1 MTANIKDYMPKGIVD
16 GEFIEKI
23 ESIQSAMPSKEAYL
37 IKPKDV
43 DYIEINKKYDSESI
57 RRIFEID
64 INRYTKYEIDKIKEF
79 KNFIKFKVN
88 YTDTDKFD
96 YISNSTLLRF
106 LQATQFNFDKS
117 AEYLKNFYEWRNT
130 FFPITITNNLKTLLN
145 SGFIYSFGKDSKH
158 RPIIVINTIFY
169 INNESKYTYDE
180 WLNCII
186 FFMEYFVHNLTIPGQ
201 IENWI
206 IITDLRNVSLW
217 SLPSNFK
224 EILKVMTSTYRARLY
239 INYLLG
245 MNFVLRGLWKVIKLM
260 LDPNTAQKI
269 RILGDS
275 DFTQILDQ
283 INPYQLEKKFGG
295 KCENIISDF
304 FPPRSPNNNNVI
316 FDNVD
321 KKELFYN
328 DNEYRELYKSQQL
341 VTVSPYLL
349 KEIEIENKNSNSK
362 NLFETGNFN
371 DGNKSNFSDK
381 TTQNISNID
390 QMLDKELISENE
402 KENISKITN
411 KKVNLDLDLD

>member
-1 MTANIKDYMPKGIVD
+1 MTANIKDFMPRGIVD
-16 GEFIEKI
+16 GDYIEKI
-23 ESIQSAMPSKEAYL
+23 ESIQASFPSKEAYL
-37 IKPKDV
+37 LKPKDV
-43 DYIEINKKYDSESI
+43 DFIEINKKYDCESI

-64 INRYTKYEIDKIKEF
+64 IDQYTKYEIGKIKEF
-79 KNFIKFKVN
+79 KSHIKFNVN
-88 YTDTDKFD
+88 YDDISKLD

-117 AEYLKNFYEWRNT
+117 AEYLKTFIEWRLT
-130 FFPITITNNLKTLLN
+130 FFPIKITNNLKTLLN
-145 SGFIYSFGKDSKH
+145 SGFIYSFGKDHKH
-158 RPIIVINTIFY
+158 RPIIIINTLFY

-180 WLNCII
+180 WLSCIM
-186 FFMEYFVHNLTIPGQ
+186 FFMEFFVHNLTIPGQ

-239 INYLLG
+239 INFLLG

-275 DFTQILDQ
+275 DFSQIIAQ

-304 FPPRSPNNNNVI
+304 FPPRTPNNNYVSHDTDDI
-316 FDNVD
+316 KDLYYSE
-321 KKELFYN
+321 K
-328 DNEYRELYKSQQL
+328 EYREMYNSNKL
-341 VTVSPYLL
+341 VTISPYLL
-349 KEIEIENKNSNSK
+349 KEIEKESKDNNSNK

-371 DGNKSNFSDK
+371 DSTKIINKKESFGNDII
-381 TTQNISNID
+381 QNHNKDSITEDEIAT
-390 QMLDKELISENE
+390 
-402 KENISKITN
+402 ISKITN
-411 KKVNLDLDLD
+411 KKVNLETDLD